1 MEKRTITAMFDSY
14 GDASKAVQRLKG
26 AGVPESDISLVA
38 GRDDDARAAGQS
50 GTNDDTADDAGKGAL
65 IGGALGGGAG
75 VLAGI
80 GAMAIPGL
88 GPVVAAGWLASTLV
102 GATAGAATGGLIGA
116 LTNAGL
122 SEEDAHAY
130 AEGIKRGGTLV
141 TARVDDALLDRAVDI
156 LDDEGTI
163 NMDERETQWRTGGWG
178 GRFTDD
184 NLTAHSGAATSVP
197 SAAPTTAARSPVGA
211 SPSAHPTSAGE
222 GSIPVIEEEL
232 KVSKN
237 RELNRGR
244 VRVHSHV
251 IERPMEAQV
260 NLRDERVQVER
271 RPTDR
276 PATQADR
283 TLADHA
289 IEMQERTEEPVVAKE
304 ARVKEEVRLRKDVDE
319 RRETVRDNVKHT
331 EVEVED
337 ERNQQRRPVSGTRD
351 RT

>member
-1 MEKRTITAMFDSY
+1 MQKRTITAMFDNHS
-14 GDASKAVQRLKG
+14 DAAQAVQRLKG
-26 AGVPESDISLVA
+26 AGVPDADISLVA
-38 GRDDDARAAGQS
+38 GRNEGALTDGGSDTG
-50 GTNDDTADDAGKGAL
+50 DDTAEDAGKGAL

-75 VLAGI
+75 ILAGI

-141 TARVDDALLDRAVDI
+141 TARVDDALKDRAVDI

-163 NMDERETQWRTGGWG
+163 NMDERENQWRTSGWG
-178 GRFTDD
+178 GRFTQDGSS
-184 NLTAHSGAATSVP
+184 AQPGAATSVP
-197 SAAPTTAARSPVGA
+197 SSAASTSPRA
-211 SPSAHPTSAGE
+211 PSANTSAHQRE
-222 GSIPVIEEEL
+222 GSIPVIDEEL
-232 KVSKN
+232 KVGK

-251 IERPMEAQV
+251 VERPVEAQV

-271 RPTDR
+271 RPADR

-283 TLADHA
+283 TLADHT
-289 IEMQERTEEPVVAKE
+289 IEMQERSEEPVVAKE
-304 ARVKEEVRLRKDVDE
+304 ARVKEEVRLRKDVDQ
-319 RRETVRDNVKHT
+319 RTETVRDNVKHT

-337 ERNQQRRPVSGTRD
+337 QRNQHRSPGSGTRG